1 MIRDLSLLDLKL
13 RTVSQQCLTG
23 KQSTGVLLKKYL
35 WHVKDEEDKV
45 WKLRAEGHLY
55 ELVEVCKIEGNWFIG
70 NWRRV
75 VLQLE
80 RWE

>member
-1 MIRDLSLLDLKL
+1 MLLYLKL
-13 RTVSQQCLTG
+13 RTVTQQCFTG
-23 KQSTGVLLKKYL
+23 KQSTHVLFKRYL
-35 WHVKDEEDKV
+35 WHVKDEDDKL
-45 WKLRAEGHLY
+45 WRLGAEGHHY
-55 ELVEVCKIEGNWFIG
+55 ELVEVYKIESNWFIG